1 MASTDPLHDDLT
13 EVGEHFA
20 LQVQTRDAEGASRAL
35 QAVSEVVVDL
45 APAPDSAAPRLSPLA
60 PMPEGPLLR
69 IDDLSTRIDTRRRLA
84 EAIQAALDDVAG
96 SDAEVVVLPVDGLTD
111 LDQCRRAAVLRLF
124 PRPTQAAGRLDP
136 SWIDVAAEWV
146 FGDQRPDATV
156 RLRVLGVER
165 SVRAAEAAGVL
176 HGCAAAQVWCDVVTG
191 DVSARIRTASISFGA
206 APHVAI
212 AGGGPRCD
220 DDGLLARFELL
231 EEVARELAAEVAY
244 ACLDFEETFADLGM
258 GLSHTDWVLEGGS
271 SPNTVAGRLGDWYV
285 PEAFGYQILGPRHV
299 ERLRASEPRRPWGR
313 PVAGDHLELRIGE
326 PVDWLVSSEVRADV
340 RADGWELL
348 EPIMLRADQLDAAL
362 RARDQVDGDPVP
374 PPVSDAAVALHGV
387 PQLDA
392 IVIDGERHPR
402 RGTRLTVLELAA
414 WLAGEPHTDE
424 PATVSPV
431 LALFVRHLGLGF
443 DDEHRQRLKP
453 LATRLV
459 ASRGEPADERRRA
472 WQLTDW
478 LVRVHAP
485 PWLRR
490 AGLTESADR
499 LDGLESITGH
509 TDLVRAVDLLGNA
522 IVTASRRLEI
532 TTTIAGARAE
542 VVDQIAW
549 DVWERAAE
557 QTGWMAA
564 SEAVQYEIP
573 ADLAYAADAR
583 VVECSRDPRIRSDLE
598 ANTHGLGDAIWL
610 AALHEIAT
618 AAWRGA
624 WSTTEEFVH
633 HESTFSLQ
641 TALRR
646 SLESELGPG
655 AEDMGVELLVDEV
668 DAAVRD
674 ALARLVLADDDEPD
688 YWKHAIEAASAG
700 ERGAIWRRALDETRH
715 VLGASLFDDAIGVAR
730 TELHRW
736 LDEAPRLVG
745 RAVAAAVAREASG
758 VAGRG
763 IAARAAAERFARG
776 GTEEEAEAAAEAAI
790 GGIVDELAD
799 DALDMV
805 ERLVDHVE
813 RVHDQAGVTAPT

>member
-1 MASTDPLHDDLT
+1 MASTDPLHDDLN

-20 LQVQTRDAEGASRAL
+20 VQVQTHDAEAASRAL
-35 QAVSEVVVDL
+35 RAVAEVVVEL
-45 APAPDSAAPRLSPLA
+45 APAPDATEPRLSPLA
-60 PMPEGPLLR
+60 PLPEGPLVR
-69 IDDLSTRIDTRRRLA
+69 IDDLSTRIDTRRRLS
-84 EAIQAALDDVAG
+84 EAIQGALEDVAG
-96 SDAEVVVLPVDGLTD
+96 SDVTVVVLPVDGLTD
-111 LDQCRRAAVLRLF
+111 LDRCRRAAVLRLF
-124 PRPTQAAGRLDP
+124 PRPTGVAGRLDP
-136 SWIDVAAEWV
+136 SWTDVAAEWV

-176 HGCAAAQVWCDVVTG
+176 HGCAAAQAWCDVVTG
-191 DVSARIRTASISFGA
+191 DVAARIRTASISFGA

-231 EEVARELAAEVAY
+231 EEVARELSGDIAY

-258 GLSHTDWVLEGGS
+258 GLSHTDWVLEGGA

-285 PEAFGYQILGPRHV
+285 PEAFGYQILGPRHI
-299 ERLRASEPRRPWGR
+299 ERLRASAPRRSWGR
-313 PVAGDHLELRIGE
+313 PVRGDHHELRIGE
-326 PVDWLVSSEVRADV
+326 PVDWLVSSDVRADV

-348 EPIMLRADQLDAAL
+348 EPVMLRSDQLEAAL
-362 RARDQVDGDPVP
+362 AARDEVDDDPVP
-374 PPVSDAAVALHGV
+374 PSVNLDAGTVALHGV
-387 PQLDA
+387 PELEA

-424 PATVSPV
+424 PESVSPV
-431 LALFVRHLGLGF
+431 LRLFVRHLGLGF
-443 DDEHRQRLKP
+443 DDDHRQRLKP

-459 ASRGEPADERRRA
+459 GSRGEPADERRRA

-490 AGLTESADR
+490 SGLTESADR
-499 LDGLESITGH
+499 LDGLESITSH

-532 TTTIAGARAE
+532 TTTIAGHRAE

-557 QTGWMAA
+557 RTGWVAA
-564 SEAVQYEIP
+564 SEAVQFGIP
-573 ADLAYAADAR
+573 TDLAYAADAR
-583 VVECSRDPRIRSDLE
+583 VVECSRDPRLRAELE
-598 ANTHGLGDAIWL
+598 ASTHGLGDAIWL

-624 WSTTEEFVH
+624 WETTEDFVH
-633 HESTFSLQ
+633 HESTFSMR

-646 SLESELGPG
+646 SLESELGAG
-655 AEDMGVELLVDEV
+655 AEDMGVELLIEEV
-668 DAAVRD
+668 DASVRD
-674 ALARLVLADDDEPD
+674 ALAHLVLADDDEAD
-688 YWKHAIEAASAG
+688 YWKRAIEAASSG
-700 ERGAIWRRALDETRH
+700 ERGEIWRRALDETRQ
-715 VLGASLFDDAIGVAR
+715 VLGESLFDEAIGVAR

-763 IAARAAAERFARG
+763 IAARAAAERFARDG
-776 GTEEEAEAAAEAAI
+776 NEDDAEAAAEEAI
-790 GGIVDELAD
+790 GGIVAELAD
-799 DALDMV
+799 DAVDMIG
-805 ERLVDHVE
+805 RLAD
-813 RVHDQAGVTAPT
+813 RARDQAGASSPA